1 MQALPFHTSCLGCMY
16 YSHNCSTPPS
26 LLAHILCLLLAE
38 CLPLGEQNI
47 QSSLV
52 ALVKLSQCITLSMRT
67 HHQVACESPMMFWE
81 IPYATVTECTIP
93 ITIHNEHLV
102 HKIFSVIHTLIC
114 EYYYQGLLIQ
124 TQLCCLKCPVCVC
137 HFQCWFRYRMF
148 FFSKQ
153 LHVTIVGLW
162 LHARI

>member
-52 ALVKLSQCITLSMRT
+52 ASVKLSQCITLSMRT
-67 HHQVACESPMMFWE
+67 HHQVACEKSNDVLRNSVCYSYRMHHTYHNSQWPPCAQNIFCNSYFNMW
-81 IPYATVTECTIP
+81 ILLSRLANSDTTVLFEVSC
-93 ITIHNEHLV
+93 LCLS
-102 HKIFSVIHTLIC
+102 FSM
-114 EYYYQGLLIQ
+114 LIQ
-124 TQLCCLKCPVCVC
+124 VQNV
-137 HFQCWFRYRMF
+137 
-148 FFSKQ
+148 FFS
-153 LHVTIVGLW
+153 
-162 LHARI
+162 ASNYM